1 MFSRLHR
8 CAFLFLLAVA
18 VALVAAPAMAVE
30 MGPGTKNF
38 TAPRNVPNYFS
49 NEAEPF
55 LGRGS
60 PETGYERPF
69 VRGGVSHHYARY
81 RGGRYRGRTAALRGR
96 RPAGGHFA
104 SGGRRIA
111 GRAVTRPVGRGRTAT
126 PGLRH
131 LAASHAGRP
140 ARTVH
145 AVRDVRAIHAV
156 ADGHR
161 IRAVHAVAFGSGV
174 RGVHGVHAVHAGRA
188 APSVRV
194 AHAVRAGPGRAVAPH
209 RTIPVKRPG

>member
-1 MFSRLHR
+1 MFSWLHR

-96 RPAGGHFA
+96 RSVGGHFA

-111 GRAVTRPVGRGRTAT
+111 GGAFTRPVGRGRAAA

-131 LAASHAGRP
+131 LAASHTGRP
-140 ARTVH
+140 ASTVH
-145 AVRDVRAIHAV
+145 AVRGVRAVHAV

-161 IRAVHAVAFGSGV
+161 IHAVRAIAFGSGI
-174 RGVHGVHAVHAGRA
+174 HAVHAGSA
-188 APSVRV
+188 ASAVRV
-194 AHAVRAGPGRAVAPH
+194 AHAVRAGPGHTASPH
-209 RTIPVKRPG
+209 RAIPVKRPG